1 MKFSYLGSGSKGN
14 AALVEAGSTLVM
26 VDCGFSVTQVE
37 SRLDRLSRSARDI
50 DAIVVTHEH
59 SDHLGGVARLARRY
73 ELPVWM
79 TAGTWAAARDKK
91 IPSLHLF
98 NSHQTFSVGDLTLRP
113 MPVPH
118 DAREPC
124 QFVFD
129 DGQRRLAILTDTGH
143 ITPHIV
149 ERLEQC
155 DALVIE
161 FNHDYEMLM
170 LGPYPQKVKQRV
182 AGNLGHLNNRQA
194 AEMVGRLDLSKL
206 QHLVA
211 VHISEVN
218 NSVTHAMK
226 ALSDE
231 LGEDAQRVE
240 FAGQKTGLGWRELA

>member
-1 MKFSYLGSGSKGN
+1 LKFSYLGSGSKGN

-37 SRLDRLSRSARDI
+37 SRLSRLSRSARDV

-73 ELPVWM
+73 EIPVWM
-79 TAGTWAAARDKK
+79 TAGTWAAARDKQ

-98 NSHQTFSVGDLTLRP
+98 NSHETFRVGDLTLRP

-129 DGQRRLAILTDTGH
+129 DGQHRLAILTDTGH
-143 ITPHIV
+143 ITPHIE
-149 ERLEQC
+149 ERLAQC

-161 FNHDYEMLM
+161 FNHDYDMLM

-194 AEMVGRLDLSKL
+194 AEMIGRLDFSRL

-218 NSVTHAMK
+218 NSVTLAMS
-226 ALSDE
+226 ALSDA
-231 LGEDAQRVE
+231 LGDDAQRVE
-240 FAGQKTGLGWRELA
+240 FAGQKSGLGWRELI